1 MGKVILLITSAKG
14 GPSTQG
20 GPSTPQPEA
29 AVVLKLA
36 ARVVVYQ
43 ITTKLSKIKQ
53 LLTFLSYFSI
63 GSNVTVIVIS
73 HAELSGLQALVL
85 ITVCFVSLYLQIS
98 M

>member
-1 MGKVILLITSAKG
+1 MILLLTSAK
-14 GPSTQG
+14 G

-36 ARVVVYQ
+36 ARGVVYK

-73 HAELSGLQALVL
+73 HAELSDLQALVI